1 MIKLTRI
8 EFKSLLTDFNTV
20 VVQLHRFGNNN
31 ALKRLIYI
39 VANVVEVLNRNRT
52 VNRTVRF
59 VDSQCITDKTEQ
71 FGEQ

>member
-39 VANVVEVLNRNRT
+39 VANVVEVLNRNQT
-52 VNRTVRF
+52 VNLTVIL
-59 VDSQCITDKTEQ
+59 VDSQVVTDKTEQ
-71 FGEQ
+71 STEQ

>member
-8 EFKSLLTDFNTV
+8 AFKSLLTDFLTV

-39 VANVVEVLNRNRT
+39 VANVVDVLKKKRNSPP
-52 VNRTVRF
+52 N
-59 VDSQCITDKTEQ
+59 SSIC
-71 FGEQ
+71 

>member
-8 EFKSLLTDFNTV
+8 AFKSLLTDFNPF

-31 ALKRLIYI
+31 ALKLLIYI
-39 VANVVEVLNRNRT
+39 VANVVEVLNRNQT
-52 VNRTVRF
+52 VNLTVIL
-59 VDSQCITDKTEQ
+59 VDSQGLTDKTEQ